1 MVLVQTRESEVTAV
15 IRELKRFFEDETGPE
30 LVEWAIVT
38 VILVLATFALYQQ
51 IGEQVAR
58 LLTTIVEALQS
69 IGQ

>member
-15 IRELKRFFEDETGPE
+15 IRELKRFLEDETGPE

-51 IGEQVAR
+51 IGQQVAR

>member
-15 IRELKRFFEDETGPE
+15 IRELKRFLEDETGPE

-38 VILVLATFALYQQ
+38 VSLVLATFALYQQ
-51 IGEQVAR
+51 IGQQVAR